1 MKRWS
6 HLLVLI
12 PFLMIPTITPAQE
25 SVTPTPES
33 VIGWA
38 PCTDYKLATYEQIAE
53 YFRVLDKATDRMQL
67 VDIGETAEGRT
78 QLMAIISSE
87 SNMQNLARYKEI
99 SQQLARARVSGD
111 EAQALVDE
119 GKAIVWI
126 DFGLHSTEVA
136 HGQTAPWMAYK
147 AVTEETEEMQVIRD
161 NVIFLLVPNMNPDGT
176 TLVAEWY
183 MQHVGTQYEG
193 APLPELYQKYVGHD
207 NNRDWFMFNQ
217 PESQNIGRQVYHEW
231 FPQIIY
237 NQHQSGPFPSRIFI
251 PPFAEPVNP
260 NIPPLVMR
268 GINAVGSAMGR
279 RFDQEGKTGVV
290 SRNHYPS
297 SSHP

>member
-53 YFRVLDKATDRMQL
+53 YFHVLDKATDRMQL

-99 SQQLARARVSGD
+99 SQQLARARVLQPSILARVVADLDCQVRRRGRAVRRD
-111 EAQALVDE
+111 RVVD
-119 GKAIVWI
+119 
-126 DFGLHSTEVA
+126 
-136 HGQTAPWMAYK
+136 P
-147 AVTEETEEMQVIRD
+147 
-161 NVIFLLVPNMNPDGT
+161 
-176 TLVAEWY
+176 
-183 MQHVGTQYEG
+183 
-193 APLPELYQKYVGHD
+193 
-207 NNRDWFMFNQ
+207 
-217 PESQNIGRQVYHEW
+217 
-231 FPQIIY
+231 
-237 NQHQSGPFPSRIFI
+237 
-251 PPFAEPVNP
+251 
-260 NIPPLVMR
+260 
-268 GINAVGSAMGR
+268 GR
-279 RFDQEGKTGVV
+279 RRYEILARSDLADRLGGRV
-290 SRNHYPS
+290 SSRSP
-297 SSHP
+297 

>member
-25 SVTPTPES
+25 SATPTPES

-38 PCTDYKLATYEQIAE
+38 PCADYKLATYEQIAE
-53 YFRVLDKATDRMQL
+53 YFHVLDKATDRMQL

-193 APLPELYQKYVGHD
+193 AHSQSFTRSMLAMTTTATGSCLTSPRARTLVGRCTTNGFLKLSTTSINLDHFHPASSFRHLL
-207 NNRDWFMFNQ
+207 NR
-217 PESQNIGRQVYHEW
+217 
-231 FPQIIY
+231 
-237 NQHQSGPFPSRIFI
+237 
-251 PPFAEPVNP
+251 
-260 NIPPLVMR
+260 
-268 GINAVGSAMGR
+268 
-279 RFDQEGKTGVV
+279 
-290 SRNHYPS
+290 
-297 SSHP
+297 